1 MKKINTSL
9 AAFISLI
16 SCTALADSSLT
27 PQDEVNYGDPTATYS
42 SFGLSRSSER
52 TQLNSTF
59 GWGAGNMIFADLGAA
74 DKKDEQGKI
83 DFDYRVRYFKV
94 NDGLGYSVDVV
105 GDRNTTTA
113 LVGGMY
119 KFDITKNISLFP
131 MLYGGYMKSKLDMP
145 IKDSNETFKDSSLV
159 QGGLYAM
166 YAFDDGHWLYAN
178 PKATYVSRAKDF
190 VPQIEVGG
198 GYMINSNMS
207 VGFKVD
213 HTAESKIS
221 KKDTVGWLQASVY
234 F

>member
-1 MKKINTSL
+1 MKKTILAISL
-9 AAFISLI
+9 AAIS
-16 SCTALADSSLT
+16 SGVMAAQTAEAKAD
-27 PQDEVNYGDPTATYS
+27 VNYGDPTATFS
-42 SFGLSRSSER
+42 SLGISRSNER
-52 TQLNSTF
+52 TQLNGTY

-74 DKKDEQGKI
+74 DKKDQQGKI

-145 IKDSNETFKDSSLV
+145 IKDSSETFKDSSLV

-198 GYMINSNMS
+198 GYMINSNVS
-207 VGFKVD
+207 VGFKID